1 MRNSPGQLLGKPAHI
16 GAGWDLIKGNCRQRK
31 KIPRILWWT
40 QARGACAPAS
50 VRPAG
55 AHTGGGPWW
64 PRMRER
70 VTLPISTAKTTKQR
84 RQLHFSLI
92 SQTPWPRTT
101 SADASGS
108 GMAHRLCAMPITCPR
123 ANYVNSVTTKIDPP
137 ETHTRVVDHRP
148 GARSCSERIKT

>member
-16 GAGWDLIKGNCRQRK
+16 GAGWDLIKRNCRQEE

-40 QARGACAPAS
+40 QAGGARAPAS

-55 AHTGGGPWW
+55 AHTGGGLWW
-64 PRMRER
+64 LRTRER
-70 VTLPISTAKTTKQR
+70 VALPISTAKTTEQR

-101 SADASGS
+101 SAGASGS

-123 ANYVNSVTTKIDPP
+123 ANYVNSATTNVGPP
-137 ETHTRVVDHRP
+137 ETHMRIVDQRQDEH
-148 GARSCSERIKT
+148 S